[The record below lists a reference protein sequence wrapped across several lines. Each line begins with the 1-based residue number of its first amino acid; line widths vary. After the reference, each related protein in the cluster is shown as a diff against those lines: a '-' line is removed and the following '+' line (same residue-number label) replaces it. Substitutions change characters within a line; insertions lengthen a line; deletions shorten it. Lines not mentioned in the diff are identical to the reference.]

1 MKTKRAAIS
10 ISEET
15 LIQVE
20 EIARELGMQRSQLI
34 ATVLAEFVARRRES
48 RVTEMLNAVY
58 EQEGSEPDPVL
69 AKMQFSAL
77 SHEDW

>member
-1 MKTKRAAIS
+1 MKTKRAPIS
-10 ISEET
+10 VSEET

-34 ATVLAEFVARRRES
+34 ATALAEFVARHREN
-48 RVTEMLNAVY
+48 RITEILNAVY

-69 AKMQFSAL
+69 AKMQFSTL

>member
-20 EIARELGMQRSQLI
+20 EIARELGKQRSQLI
-34 ATVLAEFVARRRES
+34 STGLAEFVAPPRWS
-48 RVTEMLNAVY
+48 WT
-58 EQEGSEPDPVL
+58 
-69 AKMQFSAL
+69 
-77 SHEDW
+77 